1 MPFGMVGGDAVKE
14 TRLVRCAQPL
24 QVAAKMQ
31 AELGG
36 AQACEEMERVS
47 RGATS

>member
-14 TRLVRCAQPL
+14 TRLVSCAQPL
-24 QVAAKMQ
+24 QAEAKMQ
-31 AELGG
+31 AELEGP
-36 AQACEEMERVS
+36 QACEETERVS